1 MSDPRSEPVGV
12 VLAGGRGRRLGGD
25 KAVAELGGRPL
36 IAHPLAA
43 MRAVLAEVAVVAKRD
58 TALPEGLDGVAV
70 WIEPDEPRHPL
81 LGIVH
86 ALRCARGR
94 AVLVCAADLPFV
106 TAGALRALVAADAA
120 GAPAVLVEGP
130 DGTQPLL
137 GRYEPGA
144 AALLEPAARAG
155 TASVRAVVAAL
166 GPRLLTLKDP
176 GVLFNVNSPED
187 LRIAEDRLRG
197 RVGDH

>member
-1 MSDPRSEPVGV
+1 MSDPRIELVGV

-25 KAVAELGGRPL
+25 KAVAVLGGRPL
-36 IAHPLAA
+36 ITHPLAA
-43 MRAVLAEVAVVAKRD
+43 MRAVLAEVAIVAKHD
-58 TALPEGLDGVAV
+58 TALPDGLGGVAV

-106 TAGALRALVAADAA
+106 TAGALRALATADAG
-120 GAPAVLVEGP
+120 GAPAVLAEGP

-137 GRYEPGA
+137 GRYEPAGGGGGA
-144 AALLEPAARAG
+144 RSAPADARG
-155 TASVRAVVAAL
+155 SGRAVQRQLPGGSARRR
-166 GPRLLTLKDP
+166 GP
-176 GVLFNVNSPED
+176 SP
-187 LRIAEDRLRG
+187 RARR
-197 RVGDH
+197 R